1 MLPFDEARR
10 RVDELRELIRYH
22 DHRYHILDSPEISD
36 AEYDA
41 LVRGLV
47 EIETDFPEL
56 VTPDSPTQRVS
67 GAPVEGFATVPFTAS
82 VLSLSNAFSEEEL
95 FAFDRRIRQAAGER
109 SIRYVIEPKIDGLSV
124 ILRYRDGAFVQGA
137 TRGDG
142 RTGEDVTRNLRT
154 VKSIPLVLRS
164 PPAFV
169 ETRGEVYMPKAE
181 FARLNRERDER
192 GEMPFAN
199 PRNAGAGSLRQ
210 MDPRVTAGRA
220 LDSFIYEIR
229 EIEGGPAVTTHL
241 AALEALDGWGFK
253 TPPRAVFMSAEE
265 IAAYLREWSG
275 KRDELPFDIDGMV
288 IKLDDLELHDALG
301 ATSHSPRWALAY
313 KFQPKRAITVVND
326 ITITVGRTGVLTPT
340 AILEP
345 VRVGGS
351 TVSRAVLH
359 NEDIIR
365 QKDVRIG
372 DTVVVHKAG
381 EVIPEVVEVLKE
393 KRTGKER
400 EFHFPETCPACGDP
414 VHRFEGE
421 AAHRCVNVACPARL
435 YESLIHFAS
444 RDAMNIEGMGPS
456 LINQL
461 LQNGMVKD
469 PADIYFLAPEQIES
483 LERMGKKSAENIT
496 RAIENS
502 KQSALSRVI
511 FALGIKHVGQRAA
524 SLLAEHFGSY
534 WSLLDATYEDLTS
547 IEGMGDVIARSALAF
562 TSSKEARVLGEKLQR
577 AGVKLAG
584 DQAPGAGG
592 VLDGLQIVL
601 TGALPTMTRKQAED
615 LITQNGGRV
624 MSSVSGD
631 TDFVLLGENPGSKL
645 DRARQLGIRT
655 MSEEQFRSLV
665 ARR

>member
-10 RVDELRELIRYH
+10 RADELRELIRYH
-22 DHRYHILDSPEISD
+22 DHRYHVLDSPEISD

-41 LVRGLV
+41 LVRDLV
-47 EIETDFPEL
+47 EIETDYPEL
-56 VTPDSPTQRVS
+56 ITPDSPTQRVS
-67 GAPVEGFATVPFTAS
+67 GAPVEGFTAVPFTAP

-109 SIRYVIEPKIDGLSV
+109 PVRYVIEPKIDGLSV
-124 ILRYRDGAFVQGA
+124 ILRYRDGTFVQGA

-142 RTGEDVTRNLRT
+142 RTGEEVTRNLRT
-154 VKSIPLVLRS
+154 VKSLPLVLKN
-164 PPAFV
+164 PPAFL
-169 ETRGEVYMPKAE
+169 EARGEVYMPKAE

-210 MDPRVTAGRA
+210 MDPKITAGRA

-229 EIEGGPAVTTHL
+229 EMEGGPAVPTHL
-241 AALEALDGWGFK
+241 AALEALGGWGFK
-253 TPPRAVFMSAEE
+253 TPPRAVFSTAEE
-265 IAAYLREWSG
+265 IAAYLREWSE

-288 IKLDDLELHDALG
+288 IKLDDLQLHDALG
-301 ATSHSPRWALAY
+301 TTSHSPRWALAY
-313 KFQPKRAITVVND
+313 KFQPERAVTVVND

-372 DTVVVHKAG
+372 DTVIVHKAG

-393 KRTGKER
+393 KRNGTER
-400 EFHFPETCPACGDP
+400 EFHFPEACPACGDP

-461 LQNGMVKD
+461 LQSGLVKD
-469 PADIYFLAPEQIES
+469 PADIYFLTQEQVES
-483 LERMGKKSAENIT
+483 LERMGKKSAENIMQ
-496 RAIENS
+496 AVENS
-502 KQSALSRVI
+502 KQASVSNLV

-524 SLLAEHFGSY
+524 NMLAEHFGSY

-547 IEGMGDVIARSALAF
+547 IDGMGDVIARSVLAF
-562 TSSKEARVLGEKLQR
+562 VSSKEARILGEKLQR
-577 AGVKLAG
+577 AGVKLAA
-584 DQAPGAGG
+584 DQARLAAG
-592 VLDGLQIVL
+592 VLDGMQVVL
-601 TGALPTMTRKQAED
+601 TGTLPTMTRKQAED
-615 LITQNGGRV
+615 LIVQNGGRV
-624 MSSVSGD
+624 MSSVSRN
-631 TDFVLLGENPGSKL
+631 TSFVLLGENPGSKL
-645 DRARQLGIRT
+645 DKARELDIKT
-655 MSEEQFRSLV
+655 LSEEEFRNLV
-665 ARR
+665 TKR

>member
-1 MLPFDEARR
+1 MLRFDEARR
-10 RVDELRELIRYH
+10 RADELRELIRYH
-22 DHRYHILDSPEISD
+22 DHRYHVLDAPEISD
-36 AEYDA
+36 AIYDA
-41 LVRGLV
+41 LVRELV
-47 EIETDFPEL
+47 EIEKDYPEL

-67 GAPVEGFATVPFTAS
+67 GAPLEGFATVSFSAP

-95 FAFDRRIRQAAGER
+95 YAFDRRIRQIAGER
-109 SIRYVIEPKIDGLSV
+109 PVRYVVEPKIDGLSV

-154 VKSIPLVLRS
+154 VKSIPLVLNN
-164 PPAFV
+164 PPAFL

-210 MDPRVTAGRA
+210 LDPKVTASRA

-229 EIEGGPAVTTHL
+229 AADGAPAVATHL
-241 AALEALDGWGFK
+241 GALDLLHGWGFK
-253 TPPRAVFMSAEE
+253 TPPRTAFSTAEE
-265 IAAYLREWSG
+265 VAVYLREWSE
-275 KRDELPFDIDGMV
+275 KRDELPFEIDGMV
-288 IKLDDLELHDALG
+288 IKVDDLELHDALG

-313 KFQPKRAITVVND
+313 KFQPERAITTVND
-326 ITITVGRTGVLTPT
+326 IIITVGRTGVLTPT
-340 AILEP
+340 AILDP

-365 QKDVRIG
+365 EKDVRVG
-372 DTVVVHKAG
+372 DVVVVHKAG

-393 KRTGKER
+393 KRTGREQ

-414 VHRFEGE
+414 VYRFEGE

-469 PADIYFLAPEQIES
+469 PADIYFLTQDQIES
-483 LERMGKKSAENIT
+483 LERMGKKSAENIM

-502 KQSALSRVI
+502 KQSSLSRLA
-511 FALGIKHVGQRAA
+511 FALGIKHVGLRAA
-524 SLLAEHFGSY
+524 NLLAERFGGY
-534 WSLLDATYEDLTS
+534 WRLLEAGYDDLVG
-547 IEGMGDVIARSALAF
+547 IEGMGDVIARSVLAF
-562 TSSKEARVLGEKLQR
+562 TSSKEAGILGDKLER
-577 AGVKLAG
+577 AGVRLVEEQRPA
-584 DQAPGAGG
+584 ARGALGG
-592 VLDGLQIVL
+592 MQIVL
-601 TGALPTMTRKQAED
+601 TGTLPTMTRKQAED
-615 LITQNGGRV
+615 LIVQNGGRI
-624 MSSVSGD
+624 MSSVSGK
-631 TDFVLLGENPGSKL
+631 TDFVLLGDNPGSKL
-645 DRARQLGIRT
+645 DKAGQLGIRIID
-655 MSEEQFRSLV
+655 EEEFRNLL
-665 ARR
+665 AKR

>member
-10 RVDELRELIRYH
+10 RADNLRELIRYH
-22 DHRYHILDSPEISD
+22 DHRYHVLDSPEISD
-36 AEYDA
+36 PEYDA
-41 LVRGLV
+41 LVRELV
-47 EIETDFPEL
+47 EIEADYPEL

-67 GAPVEGFATVPFTAS
+67 GAPVEGFATVPFTAP

-95 FAFDRRIRQAAGER
+95 FSFDRRIRQAAGER
-109 SIRYVIEPKIDGLSV
+109 PVRYVIEPKIDGLSV

-154 VKSIPLVLRS
+154 VKSIPLVLIAS
-164 PPAFV
+164 PAFL
-169 ETRGEVYMPKAE
+169 EARGEVYMPKAE

-210 MDPRVTAGRA
+210 MDPKITAGRA

-229 EIEGGPAVTTHL
+229 EMEGGPAVATH
-241 AALEALDGWGFK
+241 LEALETLDGWSFK
-253 TPPRAVFMSAEE
+253 TPPRAVFSTAEE
-265 IAAYLREWSG
+265 IAAYLREWSE
-275 KRDELPFDIDGMV
+275 KRDQLSFDIDGMV
-288 IKLDDLELHDALG
+288 IKLDDLQLHDALG

-313 KFQPKRAITVVND
+313 KFQPERAITVVND

-372 DTVVVHKAG
+372 DTIVVHKAG

-393 KRTGKER
+393 KRTGAER

-414 VHRFEGE
+414 VHRFPGE

-461 LQNGMVKD
+461 LQSGLVKD
-469 PADIYFLAPEQIES
+469 PADIYSLTQDQVES
-483 LERMGKKSAENIT
+483 LERMGKKSAENIM

-502 KQSALSRVI
+502 KQASLANLV

-524 SLLAEHFGSY
+524 NLLAEHFGSY

-547 IEGMGDVIARSALAF
+547 IEGMGDVIARSVLAF
-562 TSSKEARVLGEKLQR
+562 TSSTESHILGEKLQR
-577 AGVKLAG
+577 AGVKLAA
-584 DQAPGAGG
+584 DQAAPGGG
-592 VLDGLQIVL
+592 ALHGMQIVL
-601 TGALPTMTRKQAED
+601 TGTLPTMTRKQAED
-615 LITQNGGRV
+615 MIVQNGGRV
-624 MSSVSGD
+624 MSSVSRN
-631 TDFVLLGENPGSKL
+631 TAFVLLGENPGSKL
-645 DRARQLGIRT
+645 DRARELGIKT
-655 MSEEQFRSLV
+655 ISEEEFRNLV
-665 ARR
+665 SKT